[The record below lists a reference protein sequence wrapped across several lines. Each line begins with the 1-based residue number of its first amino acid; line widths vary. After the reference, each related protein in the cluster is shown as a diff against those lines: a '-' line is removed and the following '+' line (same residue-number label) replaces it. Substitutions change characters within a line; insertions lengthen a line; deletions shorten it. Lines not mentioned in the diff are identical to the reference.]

1 MISFI
6 LSLLLGIIDAA
17 KDIITF
23 RYKQSIF
30 YNLNH
35 QYWDPLISW
44 KNKYK
49 VPLSPYKKKWYYF
62 NLYAPSLEERF
73 PFSTTCL
80 VFITDAWHLL
90 KTLYILCTLSIIF
103 FYSPIIGFSADI
115 ILCFCA
121 YSLTFNL
128 FESKIFNRT
137 YWKYRK

>member
-1 MISFI
+1 MVSLIF
-6 LSLLLGIIDAA
+6 SLLLGIIDAA

-23 RYKQSIF
+23 RYKQSVF
-30 YNLNH
+30 YKFNH
-35 QYWDPLISW
+35 QFWDPLVSW

-49 VPLSPYKKKWYYF
+49 TPLTPFKPKWYYPT
-62 NLYAPSLEERF
+62 LAPKLEERF
-73 PFSTTCL
+73 PFSSTML
-80 VFITDAWHLL
+80 VFLTDAWHLL
-90 KTLYILCTLSIIF
+90 KSLYIFCILSIIF